1 MRCQTERPA
10 RGQHQQEATDVM
22 ANTHVRVKI
31 ARPGTPR
38 KVKLTR
44 KLKDR
49 AV

>member
-10 RGQHQQEATDVM
+10 REQHQQEATDVM

-38 KVKLTR
+38 KVNKKLATR
-44 KLKDR
+44 QPS
-49 AV
+49 